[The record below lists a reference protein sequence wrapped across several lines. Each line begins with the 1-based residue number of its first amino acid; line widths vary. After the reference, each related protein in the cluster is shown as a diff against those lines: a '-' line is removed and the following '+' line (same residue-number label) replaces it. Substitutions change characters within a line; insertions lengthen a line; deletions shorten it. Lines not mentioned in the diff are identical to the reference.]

1 MPLSRSRDYL
11 SIGEVLDAIRPEFP
25 DISIS
30 KIRFLEAEGLIAPE
44 RTASGYR
51 KFYDKDV
58 SKLRYILGLQRDHF
72 LPLKVIK
79 ERLAS
84 GDSNGGLTM
93 PPAALPQAG
102 RDTVASPAAP
112 SAVPAAATEVS
123 LSAEE
128 LRSAAGISEDELKGL
143 VDFGIIDG
151 GKEVFDGD
159 DLIAA
164 KSAGGL
170 FRYGV
175 EPRHLKMY
183 RNFAEREVAFFEQIV
198 SPLARRKDA
207 NAQQDAS
214 RSVQEISALAQRF
227 REAVTRSTL
236 RDLL

>member
-11 SIGEVLDAIRPEFP
+11 SIGEVLDAIRPDFP
-25 DISIS
+25 DVSIS
-30 KIRFLEAEGLIAPE
+30 KIRFLEAEGLIEPE

-51 KFYDKDV
+51 KFYDRDV
-58 SKLRYILGLQRDHF
+58 AQLRYILGLQRDQF
-72 LPLKVIK
+72 LPLRVIK
-79 ERLAS
+79 QRLSAGQTN
-84 GDSNGGLTM
+84 GDAGAPVPPHGPVGL
-93 PPAALPQAG
+93 
-102 RDTVASPAAP
+102 AAP
-112 SAVPAAATEVS
+112 PSAPAVVDVPTEVT
-123 LSAEE
+123 LTVEE
-128 LRSAAGISEDELKGL
+128 LRSASGISEAELKGL

-151 GKEVFDGD
+151 TKEVFDGD

-164 KSAGGL
+164 KAAAGL

-207 NAQQDAS
+207 SAQQDAS
-214 RSVQEISALAQRF
+214 RSFQDIASLAQRF